1 MLEQA
6 QASLK
11 HVPKCPANLDLRNNF
26 FSPGYLQQ
34 FRSGK
39 LQASH
44 LYSYLRF
51 FFFFFPL
58 GSKGKEEKHGEQG
71 GFSAGVSL
79 RCSRR
84 KQFSDTN

>member
-11 HVPKCPANLDLRNNF
+11 NVPKCPANLDLRNNF

-34 FRSGK
+34 FGSGK

-44 LYSYLRF
+44 LDSYLRF
-51 FFFFFPL
+51 FFFFFPPWEAK
-58 GSKGKEEKHGEQG
+58 GRKRNMESKM
-71 GFSAGVSL
+71 VSL
-79 RCSRR
+79 LVSL
-84 KQFSDTN
+84 